1 MAKRVKKA
9 IAVELKRLL
18 VGKTVK
24 CIIFNSEVSGPDFA
38 LHGGFGVK
46 LIEISPKRES
56 LEFKK
61 GTLHDGV
68 VVHLDLVDV
77 IEIINVID
85 DAYMSLNT
93 KIGQVDFVI
102 EKQEDLPAPEPKKK
116 RQPKKPAGDSKKAKP
131 AKKDKKPTPRKRG
144 SRAGK

>member
-9 IAVELKRLL
+9 IALELKRLL
-18 VGKTVK
+18 VGRTVK
-24 CIIFNSEVSGPDFA
+24 CIIFNSELSGPDFA

-102 EKQEDLPAPEPKKK
+102 EKQEEPPAPAPKKK
-116 RQPKKPAGDSKKAKP
+116 RQTKKASGSKKAKP

-144 SRAGK
+144 S